1 MRIFFAWYRFHWSPA
16 RDCIST
22 ASVWLR
28 CPSTVTIATST
39 AKIEIANEML
49 VNDSSPPSFTCFEN
63 S

>member
-1 MRIFFAWYRFHWSPA
+1 
-16 RDCIST
+16 
-22 ASVWLR
+22 VWLR